1 MRILLVDKYR
11 ISKYDIQNFDEAY
24 VINYKPYD
32 KNENVLITF
41 DFSNGKKVI
50 KSNGTV
56 NIINE
61 KMIIPEV
68 ALVEYGIYV
77 LKILGSQDYIYIYA
91 YPDFETNIYKLDL
104 ANIEEIKIGNS
115 QDCNII
121 HKNTATGNLHAIIR
135 KINGKWRIESA
146 DNYKVYVNKKSIN
159 HAFLKAGDI
168 IFINGIKIVF
178 MTKFLTINN
187 PRNSVSVNGLVIYND
202 INNKPNNKYDP
213 VTDEDK
219 IANLYNDDDYFYH
232 TPRLKEVIESEEVS
246 IDAPPAPFV
255 NEDLPF
261 WLSMGSILTMGAST
275 FMMMYNIWYGL
286 SSGTR
291 TILSVLPQIIM
302 CVALIIGALIIP
314 RLARRY
320 QKNKIIKKEKLRHE
334 KYGEYLDKKEKEIA
348 QIIKNQNQIL
358 NENSITPQECLDAI
372 NNKNKNFWA
381 RQVHNDD
388 FLFLRLGTGSLAPSI
403 SISYPEEHFTLEPD
417 ELLENV
423 FTMVDKYKKNEN
435 VPICFSFADNK
446 LSAMVGNSAHK
457 EDYLKSLILQLITLH
472 SPQDLK
478 IIIFTNEFNSKKW
491 DYAKFIPHLFS
502 EDKKTRFFA
511 TNEDEM
517 KDISI
522 YIEEEYKHRKA
533 LFDGDEHQ
541 EDFNENL
548 GYKNFNP
555 YYLIINDDYKLAK
568 KVSIINNI
576 LKDERNYGF
585 SLLVVEDSMKYVPK
599 ECEIF
604 IQISDKDGCILKK
617 DISPKTQINFKLKYA
632 EDLDMNDIARKIGN
646 IPTMVKEGVSVL
658 PSSLSFLDMYGVSK
672 IEQLNIANRWRTNN
686 PVNSL
691 SATIGVHSSLEEFKL
706 NLHEK
711 AHGPHG
717 LIAGSTGSG
726 KSEFIITYIL
736 SMALNYHPYEVQ
748 FVLIDYK
755 GGGLAGAF
763 ENKETGVR
771 IPHLVGTIT
780 NLDVNEMNR
789 TLVSIE
795 SELKRRQK
803 VFNKVR
809 DSLSESTI
817 DIYKYQRLY
826 REGVVKEP
834 MAHLFIITDEFAEL
848 KAQQPE
854 FMNQLISTARI
865 GRSLGVHLILA
876 TQKPTGV
883 VNDQIWSNSKFKV
896 CLKVQ
901 DRSDSMGILK
911 RPDAASIKEAGRF
924 YLQVGYDDYF
934 DIGQSGWSG
943 AKYVPSD
950 KIIKKVD
957 ENLDFINNTGEI
969 IKSIRDLVSV
979 VEVKNDLGD
988 QLTNIVKYIY
998 NLGLKENLQIS
1009 NLWLDSIPS
1018 EIYVNDLK
1026 KKYNYKPQ
1034 PYFINPVIGEY
1045 DVPQE
1050 QFQNILNLNLT
1061 DSGNT
1066 VIWGQPGSGKEN
1078 LLSTIMWS
1086 SIVEHTPDEVN
1097 FYVIDCGSES
1107 LGIFKNMPHVGEIAT
1122 VDEDEKIVS
1131 ILQMISDEMERRK
1144 ELFVEYAGSYKEYI
1158 SNSGNKLPLIVTII
1172 NNYEIFTE
1180 NYMKISESIQNFY
1193 RDGAKYGMVFIL
1205 TTIATN
1211 SIRTRMLQNFNN
1223 QIMLQVPNET
1233 DYRTYLSAPRTF
1245 TIAKYFGRGAISMNK
1260 TAYEF
1265 QTALITDKKN
1275 INNLVR
1281 SAAKQLEQSYT
1292 TRARKVPVIPKV
1304 VTFNNTKEFLKND
1317 FIPVG
1322 YDINT
1327 KQPVSFLFER
1337 KINIV
1342 SGINFDQIQIDFI
1355 DAIMRDMKQL
1365 NKKVIVL
1372 DMAEAYEKNYGILC
1386 YNKDFDNSFIKIYNE
1401 LITKKDEETYCFVLG
1416 AGYLKTKITKAQPIV
1431 TKLFE
1436 NLSNINVHFIFFD
1449 VYESIRGLQ
1458 TEMWYQNLEKNYG
1471 IWLGEGI
1478 ANQSCINVNKLSLDD
1493 RKLNFEY
1500 MAFVVDKNN
1509 YNVIKHVV
1517 DQEVEDE

>member
-1 MRILLVDKYR
+1 
-11 ISKYDIQNFDEAY
+11 
-24 VINYKPYD
+24 
-32 KNENVLITF
+32 
-41 DFSNGKKVI
+41 
-50 KSNGTV
+50 
-56 NIINE
+56 
-61 KMIIPEV
+61 
-68 ALVEYGIYV
+68 
-77 LKILGSQDYIYIYA
+77 
-91 YPDFETNIYKLDL
+91 
-104 ANIEEIKIGNS
+104 
-115 QDCNII
+115 
-121 HKNTATGNLHAIIR
+121 
-135 KINGKWRIESA
+135 
-146 DNYKVYVNKKSIN
+146 
-159 HAFLKAGDI
+159 
-168 IFINGIKIVF
+168 
-178 MTKFLTINN
+178 
-187 PRNSVSVNGLVIYND
+187 
-202 INNKPNNKYDP
+202 
-213 VTDEDK
+213 
-219 IANLYNDDDYFYH
+219 
-232 TPRLKEVIESEEVS
+232 
-246 IDAPPAPFV
+246 
-255 NEDLPF
+255 
-261 WLSMGSILTMGAST
+261 
-275 FMMMYNIWYGL
+275 
-286 SSGTR
+286 
-291 TILSVLPQIIM
+291 
-302 CVALIIGALIIP
+302 
-314 RLARRY
+314 
-320 QKNKIIKKEKLRHE
+320 
-334 KYGEYLDKKEKEIA
+334 
-348 QIIKNQNQIL
+348 
-358 NENSITPQECLDAI
+358 
-372 NNKNKNFWA
+372 
-381 RQVHNDD
+381 
-388 FLFLRLGTGSLAPSI
+388 
-403 SISYPEEHFTLEPD
+403 
-417 ELLENV
+417 
-423 FTMVDKYKKNEN
+423 
-435 VPICFSFADNK
+435 
-446 LSAMVGNSAHK
+446 
-457 EDYLKSLILQLITLH
+457 
-472 SPQDLK
+472 
-478 IIIFTNEFNSKKW
+478 
-491 DYAKFIPHLFS
+491 
-502 EDKKTRFFA
+502 
-511 TNEDEM
+511 
-517 KDISI
+517 
-522 YIEEEYKHRKA
+522 
-533 LFDGDEHQ
+533 
-541 EDFNENL
+541 
-548 GYKNFNP
+548 
-555 YYLIINDDYKLAK
+555 
-568 KVSIINNI
+568 
-576 LKDERNYGF
+576 
-585 SLLVVEDSMKYVPK
+585 
-599 ECEIF
+599 
-604 IQISDKDGCILKK
+604 
-617 DISPKTQINFKLKYA
+617 
-632 EDLDMNDIARKIGN
+632 
-646 IPTMVKEGVSVL
+646 
-658 PSSLSFLDMYGVSK
+658 
-672 IEQLNIANRWRTNN
+672 
-686 PVNSL
+686 
-691 SATIGVHSSLEEFKL
+691 
-706 NLHEK
+706 
-711 AHGPHG
+711 
-717 LIAGSTGSG
+717 
-726 KSEFIITYIL
+726 
-736 SMALNYHPYEVQ
+736 
-748 FVLIDYK
+748 
-755 GGGLAGAF
+755 
-763 ENKETGVR
+763 
-771 IPHLVGTIT
+771 
-780 NLDVNEMNR
+780 
-789 TLVSIE
+789 
-795 SELKRRQK
+795 
-803 VFNKVR
+803 
-809 DSLSESTI
+809 
-817 DIYKYQRLY
+817 
-826 REGVVKEP
+826 
-834 MAHLFIITDEFAEL
+834 
-848 KAQQPE
+848 
-854 FMNQLISTARI
+854 
-865 GRSLGVHLILA
+865 
-876 TQKPTGV
+876 
-883 VNDQIWSNSKFKV
+883 
-896 CLKVQ
+896 
-901 DRSDSMGILK
+901 MGILK

-1066 VIWGQPGSGKEN
+1066 VIWGQPGIGKEN